1 MSTELRPSRTA
12 AWLFLIC
19 LAALTAF
26 MAFRLPQVTISS
38 SVLDLLPGRALE
50 NVPGDIEQGF
60 AARLDRELVFLIR
73 APYTRDRAVR
83 LLHRRLSD
91 DPLVASVTGLIPR
104 ERQEEIGRFLF
115 EYRTALI
122 DVTTRQRLAS
132 GPQEYAD
139 FVMSQL
145 MTAFAGI
152 SAEELRED
160 PLLLMRSLLQEA
172 GRSELSVED
181 EFLAVHHGQDLWYL
195 LTAQSRESAHAA
207 RPAAELTAHIE
218 DYLGEL
224 AATCPD
230 AEVLRRG
237 ALFYS
242 AAASAAAEHD
252 LRILGTSGAVLVLV
266 LVLAVFGSVRPLLL
280 SACSLL
286 SGLICGTAALV
297 ACYGVLHVVTLVMA
311 VSIIGIASDYTIYY
325 LTRRLVH
332 GGGEDAVTSLRRVL
346 PELLLALGTTLL
358 AYALML
364 LVPFGGIRQL
374 ALFALCGLGG
384 AAAFV
389 ICIEPWCTGCMRT
402 RTPPGRALAEGC
414 LRAWQGRAWLRWGLT
429 LLCTAVAAGGLWQL
443 RFDDD
448 VHALQDPP
456 PQLREQDRRM
466 ADILSQGSDQTFFL
480 LFAFSDEELLKLHEE
495 LTELLHEARSR
506 GQLSGYRSLPLN
518 SLRTQDLN
526 YRLLSDAAQTMTE
539 IFRQNGIDMDY
550 IVIERKML
558 HAEEFFRQ
566 AGDLGYSLMFLRSGA
581 YSALALPVSGVSSA
595 AAMQDIA
602 AECANTYY
610 VDRAGAYSELFAVY
624 RVRLLWLVGAAL
636 ALLCLCFMLR
646 LGLRRG
652 LLASAPSIIATAL
665 AAAVLPLSGQAL
677 NLFAV
682 LALVLVIGIGINY
695 TIFLAGAGGEAPT
708 AFLANAL
715 AMATTLLTLGLL
727 VFSSTHAI
735 SSFGQVLA
743 AGILTTF
750 LLSPLAAAAPAAEA
764 AAQAPA
770 GEGEAPSAPAAGS
783 DAGSPPAAGQAA
795 PQAMPSAA
803 PRAEP
808 GGGEHAGLGRS
819 LQDRA
824 DAADGG
830 SQVQPPA
837 APDTAPA
844 GRASVPPP
852 ARPDAGAPAAPP
864 LPSGTWEMPGITS
877 PVMPQTP
884 AAAASGAYT
893 VRALSVQYGDLPQV
907 PPRTAAGAAMPQG
920 TAARWAG
927 APSGGAWAGAA
938 SAPPAAAPGSG
949 AWAGGVPA
957 AAPSAAPPGGG
968 SPAANPGA
976 SAAERNGRDKE
987 KRT

>member
-1 MSTELRPSRTA
+1 MSTEPRPSRTA
-12 AWLFLIC
+12 AWLFLLC

-26 MAFRLPQVTISS
+26 LAFRLPQVTISS

-242 AAASAAAEHD
+242 AAASAGAEHD

-280 SACSLL
+280 SACSLF

-297 ACYGVLHVVTLVMA
+297 ACYGVLHIVTLVMA

-364 LVPFGGIRQL
+364 LVPFGGLRQL

-389 ICIEPWCTGCMRT
+389 ICIEPWCTGRMRT
-402 RTPPGRALAEGC
+402 RTPPGRMLAEGW
-414 LRAWQGRAWLRWGLT
+414 LRAWQGRAWLRWGLP
-429 LLCTAVAAGGLWQL
+429 LLCAAVAAGGLWQL

-466 ADILSQGSDQTFFL
+466 ADILTQGSDQTFFL

-652 LLASAPSIIATAL
+652 LLASAPSIIAMAL
-665 AAAVLPLSGQAL
+665 AAAVPPLSGQAL

-695 TIFLAGAGGEAPT
+695 TIFLAGAAGEAPT

-750 LLSPLAAAAPAAEA
+750 LLSPLAAAPAAASA
-764 AAQAPA
+764 AEAPA
-770 GEGEAPSAPAAGS
+770 GETAAPSAPAAGS
-783 DAGSPPAAGQAA
+783 DAGSAPASGPAAPPGMPPAA
-795 PQAMPSAA
+795 PQAERGGGAHAGLRGGLQERTEAA
-803 PRAEP
+803 P
-808 GGGEHAGLGRS
+808 GGG
-819 LQDRA
+819 QM
-824 DAADGG
+824 
-830 SQVQPPA
+830 QPA
-837 APDTAPA
+837 AAATAPA
-844 GRASVPPP
+844 GRASGPPP
-852 ARPDAGAPAAPP
+852 AHPDAIAPDGPP
-864 LPSGTWEMPGITS
+864 PPDGTWALPGVTS
-877 PVMPQTP
+877 PVMPQTTAP
-884 AAAASGAYT
+884 TAGGAYT

-907 PPRTAAGAAMPQG
+907 PPRTAAGAATPQG
-920 TAARWAG
+920 AAARWAG
-927 APSGGAWAGAA
+927 APSGGTWAGAA

-957 AAPSAAPPGGG
+957 AAASAAAGGG
-968 SPAANPGA
+968 DGMAAGPGA
-976 SAAERNGRDKE
+976 SAAQRDGRDKE